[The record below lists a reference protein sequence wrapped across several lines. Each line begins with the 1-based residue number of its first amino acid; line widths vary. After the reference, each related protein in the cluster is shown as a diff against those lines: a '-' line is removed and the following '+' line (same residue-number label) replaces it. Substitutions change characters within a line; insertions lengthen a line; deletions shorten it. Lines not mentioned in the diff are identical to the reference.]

1 MSKFIISMLNT
12 LLCVFV
18 IVLCLICVGVTDNW
32 KECTIAIIITLGCAH
47 FMAILLNRVLP
58 HKLSILEGIVEL
70 LGGPLLVIGAIV
82 CFDVFE
88 PWPLKIIDFLCTFNN
103 KSQTL
108 IRSINQ
114 CLRHFFTHGI
124 QHNVPHSFAGH

>member
-32 KECTIAIIITLGCAH
+32 KECTIAITITLGCAH
-47 FMAILLNRVLP
+47 FMAVLLNRVLP
-58 HKLSILEGIVEL
+58 HTLSILEGILEL
-70 LGGPLLVIGAIV
+70 LGGPLLVIGAIM

-88 PWPLKIIDFLCTFNN
+88 PWPLKIIGMVAWVV
-103 KSQTL
+103 L
-108 IRSINQ
+108 IFFAPSIISP
-114 CLRHFFTHGI
+114 RR
-124 QHNVPHSFAGH
+124 

>member
-47 FMAILLNRVLP
+47 LMAVLLNRVLP
-58 HKLSILEGIVEL
+58 HKLSILEGILEL
-70 LGGPLLVIGAIV
+70 LGGPLLVIGTIV

-88 PWPLKIIDFLCTFNN
+88 PWPLKIIGMFAWIV
-103 KSQTL
+103 L
-108 IRSINQ
+108 IFFVPSIISP
-114 CLRHFFTHGI
+114 RR
-124 QHNVPHSFAGH
+124 

>member
-18 IVLCLICVGVTDNW
+18 ITLCLICLGISNNW
-32 KECTIAIIITLGCAH
+32 KECTLAIIIILGGTHLTCV
-47 FMAILLNRVLP
+47 LLNRVLP
-58 HKLSILEGIVEL
+58 HKLSILEGILEV

-88 PWPLKIIDFLCTFNN
+88 PWPLKIIGMFVLVV
-103 KSQTL
+103 L
-108 IRSINQ
+108 V
-114 CLRHFFTHGI
+114 FFG
-124 QHNVPHSFAGH
+124 PSMFSPRR

>member
-32 KECTIAIIITLGCAH
+32 RECTLAIIIILGGTHLTCV
-47 FMAILLNRVLP
+47 LLNRVLP
-58 HKLSILEGIVEL
+58 HKLSILEGILEV
-70 LGGPLLVIGAIV
+70 LGGTLLIIGTIV

-88 PWPLKIIDFLCTFNN
+88 PWPLKIIGMFVWII
-103 KSQTL
+103 L
-108 IRSINQ
+108 IFFVPSIISP
-114 CLRHFFTHGI
+114 RR
-124 QHNVPHSFAGH
+124 